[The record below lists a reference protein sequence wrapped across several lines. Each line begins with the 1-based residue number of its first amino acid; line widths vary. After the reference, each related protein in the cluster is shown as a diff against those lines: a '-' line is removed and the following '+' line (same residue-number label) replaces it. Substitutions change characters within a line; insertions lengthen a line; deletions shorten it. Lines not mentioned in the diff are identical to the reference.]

1 MQQESVEDCIKQFVK
16 HAKNF
21 GLKITP
27 QRCAVYR
34 IVSQSNIHPTADQV
48 FHQVKSEFPNISY
61 DTVNRTLLTFAE
73 IGLVEMVKTQ
83 GGPRRFDPVMD
94 EHHHFHCIKCGRII
108 DFYNEDYD
116 NLKIPKKLQ
125 KEFTVLNK
133 KVVLSGL
140 CKECKNKKYGT
151 NSKLKNHN

>member
-1 MQQESVEDCIKQFVK
+1 MQQDTQDCIKKFVK

-34 IVSQSNIHPTADQV
+34 IVSQSKVHPTADQV
-48 FHQVKSEFPNISY
+48 FHEVKSEFPNISY
-61 DTVNRTLLTFAE
+61 DTVNRTLLTFSE
-73 IGLVEMVKTQ
+73 IGLVDVVQTQ

-94 EHHHFHCIKCGRII
+94 EHHHFHCLNCGKII
-108 DFYNEDYD
+108 DFYDENYD
-116 NLKIPKKLQ
+116 SLKIPENIK
-125 KEFTVLNK
+125 KEFTVLSK

-140 CKECKNKKYGT
+140 
-151 NSKLKNHN
+151 